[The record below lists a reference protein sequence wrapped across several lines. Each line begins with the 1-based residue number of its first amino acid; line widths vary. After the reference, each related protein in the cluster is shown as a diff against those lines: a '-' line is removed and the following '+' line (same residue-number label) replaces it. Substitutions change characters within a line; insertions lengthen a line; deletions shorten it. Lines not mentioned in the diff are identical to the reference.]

1 MKAEDEVM
9 RRTETDLP
17 AGVEDGL
24 VVEHEDV
31 HAVDVAAAGGDAFGE
46 LGHDAH
52 RVGALE
58 EVDAR
63 RLPAGTAAESGRRAK
78 DSILLDDGIL
88 GGWWNDTH
96 SLWIAP
102 TLQRKRIPQASR
114 LFYSGS

>member
-46 LGHDAH
+46 LGDDAH

-58 EVDAR
+58 EVDAQEV
-63 RLPAGTAAESGRRAK
+63 AGGDGGGERPPGEGQHFFFS
-78 DSILLDDGIL
+78 SLCWILADWGIL
-88 GGWWNDTH
+88 GGWWNEMGMD
-96 SLWIAP
+96 L
-102 TLQRKRIPQASR
+102 
-114 LFYSGS
+114 